1 MDPVKVFL
9 DEGALDGTARF
20 PSACAVVVK
29 DDLNVAQQ
37 IEELMHELSLRPDF
51 QLERGA
57 PLLEETGFHHVEDNV
72 LAAESYR
79 KMIPSIDFEWWCSSN
94 LEPAKDPYDQL
105 PDQFSWLVTGIM
117 QKYRSRNVA
126 FVFEQNPRLNSIFPK
141 IIESGIRKAAAS
153 PDLASFRVG
162 TKADRVLSVADYCMA
177 YASQAIRFWVND
189 CCDME
194 KFRSR
199 FQYRDFA
206 LLEKSCSTLFA
217 SNYGK
222 AISNRSTRILDHS
235 FPSVSGFHQP
245 SCSQAGKP

>member
-29 DDLNVAQQ
+29 DDLAVAQQ
-37 IEELMHELSLRPDF
+37 IEELIHELSLRPDF

-57 PLLEETGFHHVEDNV
+57 SLLEKTGFHHVEDNV
-72 LAAESYR
+72 LAAESFR
-79 KMIPSIDFEWWCSSN
+79 KLMPSIDFDWWCSSN
-94 LEPAKDPYDQL
+94 LEPGKDPYDQL

-117 QKYRSRNVA
+117 QKYKARDVV
-126 FVFEQNPRLNSIFPK
+126 FVFEQNQRLNTLFAK
-141 IIESGIRKAAAS
+141 IVEDGARKAKVS
-153 PDLASFRVG
+153 PKLASFRVG
-162 TKADRVLSVADYCMA
+162 TKADKVLSVADYCMA
-177 YASQAIRFWVND
+177 YASQAIRFWIND
-189 CCDME
+189 CCDTE

-206 LLEKSCSTLFA
+206 LLETSCSTLFA
-217 SNYGK
+217 YNYNK
-222 AISNRSTRILDHS
+222 AISNRSIRMLDHS